1 MDTTDFNDNTIA
13 INDLRRRFGEIE
25 EALPFVDHFILT
37 KKGKPFAILSATPS
51 VKKEQMK
58 KTAGAFK
65 GTKLASNT
73 FWRDVLK
80 KKSRMKKL
88 QSNLEKSGQSLK

>member
-1 MDTTDFNDNTIA
+1 MNVSNITENTIA

-37 KKGKPFAILSATPS
+37 KKGRPFAILSATPM

-65 GTKLASNT
+65 GTKLAT
-73 FWRDVLK
+73 DAFWKDVLK
-80 KKSRMKKL
+80 KKSRKENIIL
-88 QSNLEKSGQSLK
+88 

>member
-1 MDTTDFNDNTIA
+1 MSIAALNSNEKTIA

-37 KKGKPFAILSATPS
+37 KKGRPFAILSATPM
-51 VKKEQMK
+51 VKKEEMK

-65 GTKLASNT
+65 GTKLAT
-73 FWRDVLK
+73 DAFWKDVLK
-80 KKSRMKKL
+80 KKSRKTDI
-88 QSNLEKSGQSLK
+88 NL

>member
-1 MDTTDFNDNTIA
+1 MNISNIADNTIA
-13 INDLRRRFGEIE
+13 INDLRRKFGEIE

-37 KKGKPFAILSATPS
+37 KKGRPFAILSATPY

-65 GTKLASNT
+65 GTKLATDS
-73 FWRDVLK
+73 FWKDVLK
-80 KKSRMKKL
+80 KKSRKENITL
-88 QSNLEKSGQSLK
+88 

>member
-1 MDTTDFNDNTIA
+1 MIMSTAGSNIIA

-25 EALPFVDHFILT
+25 EALPFVDHFVLT

-51 VKKEQMK
+51 VKKENMK

-65 GTKLASNT
+65 GTKFAT
-73 FWRDVLK
+73 DAFWKDVLK
-80 KKSRMKKL
+80 KKSRKE
-88 QSNLEKSGQSLK
+88 NISL

>member
-1 MDTTDFNDNTIA
+1 MDTIILNNNEKTIA

-37 KKGKPFAILSATPS
+37 KKGRPFAILSATPS

-65 GTKLASNT
+65 GTSLASDV
-73 FWRDVLK
+73 FWKNVLK
-80 KKSRMKKL
+80 KKSRKENITL
-88 QSNLEKSGQSLK
+88 